1 MCSHDVGLHE
11 FSRPVNRAVNV
22 RFCGQVHH
30 PVRFVFIKNLL
41 QSFPI
46 ADVQLN
52 KMVAVRIHHSG
63 ERLHVAGVSQL
74 IHIDDP
80 VTGFMDKIMNQ
91 V

>member
-1 MCSHDVGLHE
+1 MCPHDVGLHE
-11 FSRPVNRAVNV
+11 FSRPVNRAVNM

-30 PVRFVFIKNLL
+30 TIRFVFFKNLL
-41 QSFPI
+41 QSFLI

-63 ERLHVAGVSQL
+63 KRFHVAGVSQL
-74 IHIDDP
+74 IHIDDM
-80 VTGFMDKIMNQ
+80 VTGFMDKVMDQ